1 MKRTEISYMLLGR
14 IQDSE
19 TGICVNLGGASLKGT
34 PLQVAMI
41 FESLRTLSS
50 SPDLSFINEEEQQVW
65 QLVKDTLAHV
75 RRTQKDNPYED
86 YDDPHTSHLEV
97 PKTKRPRWVVEEYE

>member
-14 IQDSE
+14 IQDPE

-41 FESLRTLSS
+41 FESLGALPG
-50 SPDLSFINEEEQQVW
+50 SPDLSVINEEEQQVW
-65 QLVKDTLAHV
+65 RQGQDTLADV
-75 RRTQKDNPYED
+75 RRTQKDSRAED
-86 YDDPHTSHLEV
+86 YDDPHTSHLEL
-97 PKTKRPRWVVEEYE
+97 PKAERPRWVVEEYE